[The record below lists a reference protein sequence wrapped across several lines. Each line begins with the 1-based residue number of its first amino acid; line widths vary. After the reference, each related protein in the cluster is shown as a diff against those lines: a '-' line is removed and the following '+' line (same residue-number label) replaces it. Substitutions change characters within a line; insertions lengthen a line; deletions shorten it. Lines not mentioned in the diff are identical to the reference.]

1 MSESTPTEQLIEQAT
16 QWLVLLR
23 SGAAS
28 EAQVQAYQAWRAQD
42 PRHDHLCAQLERTL
56 GVFQV
61 PIAQG
66 IGSGVLNRAI
76 GTTSRRK
83 VLQGALVGA
92 GVMLGAGFISHRI
105 SPFNGLTADLRTA
118 TGQRQ
123 RIALDDGSELILNA
137 RSVVALNF
145 TREQRLLRLYSGELL
160 ARVTDD
166 SRPFRVQT
174 PQGLVQ
180 IQNSQLLVRQR
191 DTQSQVIAFETPAE
205 IALQGGDRLHLQ
217 AGQHISFDG
226 NRFGTPS
233 PALLS
238 ETAWVDG
245 FLELHDR
252 PLSDVI
258 DALRPYRAGVLRLD
272 PQIAGLRVSGLFR
285 LDDSDL
291 VLDSLE
297 RTLPIRVTRRTN
309 LWVSLVAA

>member
-1 MSESTPTEQLIEQAT
+1 MSESTHTEQLIEQAT

-28 EAQVQAYQAWRAQD
+28 EAQVQAYQAWRTQD
-42 PRHDHLCAQLERTL
+42 PRHEHLCAQLERTL

-92 GVMLGAGFISHRI
+92 GVMLGAGFVSNRI
-105 SPFNGLTADLRTA
+105 APFSGLTADLRTA

-123 RIALDDGSELILNA
+123 RVALDDGSELILNA
-137 RSVVALNF
+137 RSVVDLNF

-174 PQGLVQ
+174 PQGLIQ
-180 IQNSQLLVRQR
+180 IQHSQLLVRQR

-205 IALQGGDRLHLQ
+205 IALQDGDRLHLQ
-217 AGQHISFDG
+217 AGQQISFDS

-233 PALLS
+233 PGLLS